1 MPPRAPATSSAAVA
15 SSAAARC
22 TVVNWPMTSTA
33 SAMAAKPAVS
43 GSVRPATSST
53 VRRDA
58 RLPRGG
64 RGQHGAQ
71 GPQRVDPR
79 ARDVGADGRLV
90 AEGRVGDDVGQLPEA
105 EQQPRAVH
113 APAVEAEGHDD
124 ERELQDVADRIG
136 EVEGDVDRVAL
147 GDPGQRGEDER
158 GDDRG
163 GGQAAHRAVEP
174 LRGADRAQARAQQQ
188 QQAGVDRDVA
198 AEVQAVG
205 DARVGRVLEVAE
217 PQRPHEVAARPEEQA
232 EADERPRAALAA
244 PHGGGEQAHRAAD
257 PHHAG
262 VDPAGDRVVDRAVA
276 RPDQGMHR
284 VHGEAEG
291 EHGEDGADDP
301 RGHLAT
307 RFIGRWA
314 AKLLPRVQAGWP
326 GRCAIAAPW
335 SAQCRA
341 DAPFCED
348 PIHPR
353 RRAARARA
361 ARRRLRQ
368 QHQRERRR
376 QVRRQG
382 RVRGQEPEA
391 GPRGPRRR
399 RLRRSIRPRARPTS
413 TRSPRCPRAPAPRRP
428 R

>member
-1 MPPRAPATSSAAVA
+1 MP
-15 SSAAARC
+15 
-22 TVVNWPMTSTA
+22 
-33 SAMAAKPAVS
+33 
-43 GSVRPATSST
+43 
-53 VRRDA
+53 
-58 RLPRGG
+58 
-64 RGQHGAQ
+64 
-71 GPQRVDPR
+71 
-79 ARDVGADGRLV
+79 DGRLI

-105 EQQPRAVH
+105 QQQPRAVH

-124 ERELQDVADRIG
+124 ERELQDVAHRIG

-163 GGQAAHRAVEP
+163 RGQAADRAVEP
-174 LRGADRAQARAQQQ
+174 LRGADRAQARAQQEQ
-188 QQAGVDRDVA
+188 EPGVDRDVA
-198 AEVQAVG
+198 AEVEAVG

-217 PQRPHEVAARPEEQA
+217 PQRPHEVAARPQQQA

-262 VDPAGDRVVDRAVA
+262 VDPAGDDVVDRAVA
-276 RPDQGMHR
+276 WPDQGMHG

-301 RGHLAT
+301 RGHLAA
-307 RFIGRWA
+307 RSIGRWA
-314 AKLLPRVQAGWP
+314 AKLLRLRP
-326 GRCAIAAPW
+326 GRLAGAVRHRGAVVGTMSRRCPCFAKNR
-335 SAQCRA
+335 ST
-341 DAPFCED
+341 
-348 PIHPR
+348 PR

-368 QHQRERRR
+368 QHQRERGR

-391 GPRGPRRR
+391 GPRGHGADVREG
-399 RLRRSIRPRARPTS
+399 RPDRGRGRHQHQAEG
-413 TRSPRCPRAPAPRRP
+413 AQGHAAPRRP